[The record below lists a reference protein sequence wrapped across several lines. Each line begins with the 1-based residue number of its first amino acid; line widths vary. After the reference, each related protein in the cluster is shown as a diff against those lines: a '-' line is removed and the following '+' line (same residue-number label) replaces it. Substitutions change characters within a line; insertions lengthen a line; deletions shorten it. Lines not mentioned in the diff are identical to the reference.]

1 MDQGVT
7 ELQRIGLKFFFEN
20 TGEATRK
27 DAAPLRPRDFVPV
40 FHGWIQTHAVDG
52 LLIDVAD
59 YEHLAE
65 GPSVML
71 IAYHGNY
78 SIDLRDHRMGL
89 LYVRKQAV
97 EGSLPQRL
105 LSLCRVVLEAGRL
118 LEHEPRLGGRVKL
131 RGDEVQLIANDRLLA
146 PNAAE
151 TLTALRPALSEFLNQ
166 LYEGAECNVAR
177 DPDPRER
184 LTLTIRAPHSV
195 PIQTLLDRVA
205 R

>member
-1 MDQGVT
+1 
-7 ELQRIGLKFFFEN
+7 
-20 TGEATRK
+20 
-27 DAAPLRPRDFVPV
+27 
-40 FHGWIQTHAVDG
+40 
-52 LLIDVAD
+52 
-59 YEHLAE
+59 
-65 GPSVML
+65 ML
-71 IAYHGNY
+71 IAHHGNY

-97 EGSLPQRL
+97 EGALPRRL
-105 LSLCRVVLEAGRL
+105 LSLCRLVLEAGRL

-166 LYEGAECNVAR
+166 LYDGAECNVAR

-184 LTLTIRAPHSV
+184 LTLTIRAPHAV